1 MSLLHH
7 QRREEKRREPATG
20 MNMDKATRKENVIL
34 YESSG
39 ISVCLS
45 GLRDYEREYHFSDRV
60 PSGDVVTTAISE
72 LGAEMAQED
81 LKKISQLVD
90 IARTCSSD
98 FEAALALAGGLTVR
112 VKRESKKIIRIVPE

>member
-1 MSLLHH
+1 
-7 QRREEKRREPATG
+7 
-20 MNMDKATRKENVIL
+20 MDKATRKEDVIL

-45 GLRDYEREYHFSDRV
+45 GLPEYEREYHFSDRV

-98 FEAALALAGGLTVR
+98 FEAALTLAGGLKVR
-112 VKRESKKIIRIVPE
+112 MRRESKKIIRIVPE

>member
-1 MSLLHH
+1 MD
-7 QRREEKRREPATG
+7 
-20 MNMDKATRKENVIL
+20 MDKATRKEDVIL

-90 IARTCSSD
+90 VARTCSSD
-98 FEAALALAGGLTVR
+98 FEAALALAGGLKVR
-112 VKRESKKIIRIVPE
+112 VRRESKKIIRIVPE

>member
-1 MSLLHH
+1 
-7 QRREEKRREPATG
+7 
-20 MNMDKATRKENVIL
+20 MDKATRKEDVIL

-45 GLRDYEREYHFSDRV
+45 GLREYEREYHFSDRV

-90 IARTCSSD
+90 IARTCSGD
-98 FEAALALAGGLTVR
+98 FEAALALAGGLKVR
-112 VKRESKKIIRIVPE
+112 VRRESKKIIRIVPE

>member
-1 MSLLHH
+1 MVM
-7 QRREEKRREPATG
+7 EKT
-20 MNMDKATRKENVIL
+20 TRKEDVIL

-45 GLRDYEREYHFSDRV
+45 GLRDYEREFHFSDRV
-60 PSGDVVTTAISE
+60 QSGDVVTTAISE

-81 LKKISQLVD
+81 LKKLSQLVD

-98 FEAALALAGGLTVR
+98 FEAAFGLAGGLKVR
-112 VKRESKKIIRIVPE
+112 VRRESKKIIRIVPE